1 MRGTCAL
8 AALVVAAVVALVIC
22 VPVAMAERDLAA
34 DGELVTA
41 QREMAAVAFVVAR
54 APDPAAVAAAFA
66 PGGGLAESASGRRI
80 IVIMPDGRRLGH
92 RWALLS
98 APPVRESDLARA
110 RAQTAAVETE
120 GGGTEIVL
128 QPAPAA
134 GGGTAV
140 IQHWT
145 SASSVPPGTRALW
158 SWLALFALA
167 AVAVAALAGHR
178 FGARGARLAGRFG
191 RAAAAVR
198 AGDVVV
204 RIEPD
209 GPREFREAATAFNA
223 MSERVAERLRAERR
237 LAGDLPHRL
246 RTPLAALRLRLD
258 RLADGSREDAARAAL
273 VRLEQEVDLLIR
285 VARVPGGGLLE
296 DMRAGC
302 DAAEVVAERGRFW
315 SVLAEDQDRRWRL
328 SCPEHPVPVRMDRD
342 RLATALDALIGN
354 VFHHTPDGTAFEVA
368 LEPGADGAVIVIS
381 DAGPGIADP
390 DAAVRRGGSDGGST
404 GLGLDIARRIAE
416 SGGGGLRIGRSA
428 LGGARIVLWAR
439 IDDVPDDGS

>member
-8 AALVVAAVVALVIC
+8 AALVVAASVALVLG
-22 VPVAMAERDLAA
+22 VPVAMAARDLAA
-34 DGELVTA
+34 DGEMVAA

-54 APDPAAVAAAFA
+54 APDPVAVDAAFA

-80 IVIMPDGRRLGH
+80 VVIMPDGRRSGP
-92 RWALLS
+92 RSAVLS
-98 APPVRESDLARA
+98 APRVRDGDLARA
-110 RAQTAAVETE
+110 RAQTAAVETV
-120 GGGTEIVL
+120 GDGVAIVL

-134 GGGTAV
+134 DGRTAV
-140 IQHWT
+140 IEHW
-145 SASSVPPGTRALW
+145 APATRVLPDARTLW
-158 SWLALFALA
+158 SWLALA

-178 FGARGARLAGRFG
+178 FGARGARLIGRFG

-198 AGDVVV
+198 TGDVAV

-209 GPREFREAATAFNA
+209 GPKELRDAAKAFNA

-258 RLADGSREDAARAAL
+258 RLATGPREDAARAAL
-273 VRLEQEVDLLIR
+273 VRLEQEVDVLIQVSR
-285 VARVPGGGLLE
+285 LPGGGVLE
-296 DMRAGC
+296 DGRAGC

-315 SVLAEDQDRRWRL
+315 SALAEDQGRRWRL
-328 SCPEHPVPVRMDRD
+328 SYPERPVPVRVDRD
-342 RLATALDALIGN
+342 QLATALDALIGN
-354 VFHHTPDGTAFEVA
+354 VFHHTPEGTAFDVA

-404 GLGLDIARRIAE
+404 GLGLDIARRVAE

-439 IDDVPDDGS
+439 IDDVADEGS